1 MIIGIAMLKWEITF
15 ANPFFLGLFIVIP
28 FLIAH
33 YILRWKKNKP
43 SLLVS
48 DTSYYARL
56 PKTLRQRTHFLPL
69 ILRLAAISLIIV
81 ALARPQGNIG
91 YEEISKEGIDIV
103 LAFDMSS
110 SMYAKDFKPNRL
122 EASKEIMKEFVQ
134 QRENDRFGLVVFAG
148 ESVTRSPLTTD
159 RTRLIQRIDDIKIGQ
174 IPDGTAIG
182 LGLATAVNRIKD
194 SEASSKVI
202 ILLTDG
208 VNNAGEVSPST
219 AGQIAKTFGIRVY
232 SIGVGTTGMAPT
244 PVSMLPN
251 GQFIYEN
258 MPVKIDEDLL
268 KGISATTGGKYFR
281 ANNENKLRAIYDEI
295 DQLEKT
301 KIQVTQYENK
311 PDKYWMFVLIA
322 SILLLLELLLRSFV
336 YRIIP

>member
-1 MIIGIAMLKWEITF
+1 MMYMWELTF
-15 ANPFFLGLFIVIP
+15 ANPIFLGLFAVIP
-28 FLIAH
+28 LLVVH
-33 YILRWKKNKP
+33 YIFRWKRNKP

-48 DTSYYARL
+48 DTSYYAKL
-56 PKTLRQRTHFLPL
+56 PKTFRQRTHFLPFA
-69 ILRLAAISLIIV
+69 LRLIALSFFIL
-81 ALARPQGNIG
+81 ALARPQGHIG

-122 EASKEIMKEFVQ
+122 EASKEIMKEFIQ

-159 RTRLIQRIDDIKIGQ
+159 RTRLIQRIDEIKIGQ

-182 LGLATAVNRIKD
+182 LGLATAVNRIKK
-194 SEASSKVI
+194 SEAKSKVI

-208 VNNAGEVSPST
+208 VNNMGEISPST

-258 MPVKIDEDLL
+258 MPVKIDEELL
-268 KGISATTGGKYFR
+268 KGISTITGGKYFR
-281 ANNENKLRAIYDEI
+281 ANNEAKLRAIYDEI

-301 KIQVTQYENK
+301 KIQVTQFENK
-311 PDKYWMFVLIA
+311 PDKYWMFVLVG
-322 SILLLLELLLRSFV
+322 SFILLAELLLRSFV
-336 YRIIP
+336 YRVIP

>member
-1 MIIGIAMLKWEITF
+1 MLLKWDITF
-15 ANPFFLGLFIVIP
+15 ANPFMLGFLLVIP
-28 FLIAH
+28 LLVV
-33 YILRWKKNKP
+33 YYVLRWKKSKP
-43 SLLVS
+43 SLQIS
-48 DTSYYARL
+48 DTSFLANL
-56 PKTLRQRTHFLPL
+56 PKTLRQRTFFLPFVIRLLAL
-69 ILRLAAISLIIV
+69 ILIIL
-81 ALARPQGNIG
+81 ALARPQGHIG

-103 LAFDMSS
+103 MAFDMSS

-122 EASKEIMKEFVQ
+122 EASKEIMKEFID

-159 RTRLIQRIDDIKIGQ
+159 RVRLKQKIDEIKIGQ

-182 LGLATAVNRIKD
+182 LGLASAVNRIKD
-194 SEASSKVI
+194 SESKSKVI
-202 ILLTDG
+202 VLLTDG
-208 VNNAGEVSPST
+208 VNNMGEISPST

-244 PVSMLPN
+244 PVSVLPN

-258 MPVKIDEDLL
+258 MPVKIDEELL
-268 KGISATTGGKYFR
+268 KGISETTGGKYFR
-281 ANNENKLRAIYDEI
+281 ANNEKKLRAIYDEI

-301 KIQVTQYENK
+301 KIQVTQFENK
-311 PDKYWMFVLIA
+311 PDKYWWFVAFA
-322 SILLLLELLLRSFV
+322 SILLLIELLLRSFV

>member
-1 MIIGIAMLKWEITF
+1 MLLKWDITF
-15 ANPFFLGLFIVIP
+15 ANPLMLGFLLVIP
-28 FLIAH
+28 LLVV
-33 YILRWKKNKP
+33 YYVLRWKKSKP
-43 SLLVS
+43 SLQIS
-48 DTSYYARL
+48 DTSFLANL
-56 PKTLRQRTHFLPL
+56 PKTLRQRTFFLPFVIRLLAL
-69 ILRLAAISLIIV
+69 ILIIL
-81 ALARPQGNIG
+81 ALARPQGHIG

-103 LAFDMSS
+103 MAFDMSS

-122 EASKEIMKEFVQ
+122 EASKEIMKEFID

-159 RTRLIQRIDDIKIGQ
+159 RVRLKQKIDEIKIGQ

-182 LGLATAVNRIKD
+182 LGLASAVNRIKD
-194 SEASSKVI
+194 SESKSKVI
-202 ILLTDG
+202 VLLTDG
-208 VNNAGEVSPST
+208 VNNMGEISPST

-258 MPVKIDEDLL
+258 MPVKIDEELL
-268 KGISATTGGKYFR
+268 KGISETTGGKYFR
-281 ANNENKLRAIYDEI
+281 ANNEKKLRAIYDEI

-301 KIQVTQYENK
+301 KIQVTQFENK
-311 PDKYWMFVLIA
+311 PDKYWWFVAFA
-322 SILLLLELLLRSFV
+322 SILLLIELLLRSFV